1 MSRVR
6 TESMIQRLSKKPLS
20 EGFDL
25 WDKDYILGALRLFQ
39 CKLDAAPPFEVA
51 PCLESIAT
59 ILALFEENDDAIEHY
74 SMAGDK
80 YSLIQKKLVAGMM
93 RAKITELTKDPQAA
107 LQAVE
112 ELIIEGDETNAKD
125 KMQLGRL
132 HTYKGELLAKLNQD
146 EQAIV
151 SLEKAV
157 SLSPGRMEA
166 GDLEYLS
173 QYYLGQVYAKVN
185 NLPGADKAFSACL
198 KLKPTYFL
206 AAESL
211 IPIKKASEDLEGAM
225 ITIDTAYELHP
236 KANLLREKAFLY
248 SEMGKDDEGIK
259 VCDDGIANPP
269 HEETEALTGSSGA
282 VVTLCKAK
290 AAIFADSG
298 RLEDAK
304 QALDVALASDP
315 RDLESIRMSAD
326 VNTTLAREYLAGKG
340 IPQFLDSLVN
350 HVLQSKPEDPLSMCF
365 FFFIDLH
372 IFFFFLV

>member
-39 CKLDAAPPFEVA
+39 CKLDSAPPFEVA
-51 PCLESIAT
+51 PCLESIAA
-59 ILALFEENDDAIEHY
+59 ILALFEEDDDAVEHY

-80 YSLIQKKLVAGMM
+80 YSLIQKKLVSGMM
-93 RAKITELTKDPQAA
+93 QAKMTELSKDPQAA
-107 LQAVE
+107 LKLVGETIAQ
-112 ELIIEGDETNAKD
+112 GDETSAKD
-125 KMQLGRL
+125 KSQLGRL
-132 HTYKGELLAKLNQD
+132 YSYKGELLSKIDNDSEALT
-146 EQAIV
+146 AF
-151 SLEKAV
+151 EKAI
-157 SLSPGRMEA
+157 SLTPGRMEA
-166 GDLEYLS
+166 GDLEYLT
-173 QYYLGQVYAKVN
+173 QYQLGLLHVKMN
-185 NLPGADKAFSACL
+185 KPSEADAAFTACL

-206 AAESL
+206 AAEAL
-211 IPIKKASEDLEGAM
+211 IPLKKSSEDLEGAM
-225 ITIDTAYELHP
+225 IIIDTAYELHP

-259 VCDDGIANPP
+259 VCDDGIADPP
-269 HEETEALTGSSGA
+269 HEETEALTGASGA

-304 QALDVALASDP
+304 QALDVALAADP
-315 RDLESIRMSAD
+315 RDLESNRMSAD

-350 HVLQSKPEDPLSMCF
+350 HVLQSKPEDPLSFMVEA
-365 FFFIDLH
+365 IETDAVPLP
-372 IFFFFLV
+372 